1 MKATIVYDSGT
12 HTTIVDSHRLRLGA
26 RLTHNFNEDSK
37 GYIGAYY
44 EREFA
49 GDARAAV
56 AGYSTATPSLKG
68 NRGIFEI
75 GWLHQPRNSNFTLKL
90 GATAAC
96 GTQRGI
102 AGNLGLMW
110 KF

>member
-1 MKATIVYDSGT
+1 VR
-12 HTTIVDSHRLRLGA
+12 RL
-26 RLTHNFNEDSK
+26 
-37 GYIGAYY
+37 
-44 EREFA
+44 
-49 GDARAAV
+49 
-56 AGYSTATPSLKG
+56 LKG

-75 GWLHQPRNSNFTLKL
+75 GWLHQPKNSNFTLNL